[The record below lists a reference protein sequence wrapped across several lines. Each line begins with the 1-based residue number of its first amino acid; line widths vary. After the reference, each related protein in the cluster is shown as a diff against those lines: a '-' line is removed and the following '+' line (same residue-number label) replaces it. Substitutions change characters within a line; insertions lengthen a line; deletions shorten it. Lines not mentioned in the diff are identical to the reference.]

1 MTVPSSTGWLGR
13 LGDDGAGDAQVGA
26 INPFNRS
33 AAWPLSTSAVIRIF
47 IVLYHFGPALHL
59 DNTFLEND
67 YRQLSFLA

>member
-1 MTVPSSTGWLGR
+1 MTEQATRR
-13 LGDDGAGDAQVGA
+13 LAQS
-26 INPFNRS
+26 IPFNRL